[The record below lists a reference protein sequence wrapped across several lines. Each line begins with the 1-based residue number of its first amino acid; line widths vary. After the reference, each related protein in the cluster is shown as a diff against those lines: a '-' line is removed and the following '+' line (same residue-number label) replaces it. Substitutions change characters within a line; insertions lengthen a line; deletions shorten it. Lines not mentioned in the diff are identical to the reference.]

1 MFRIIYF
8 LYFLILTQLTSC
20 GVGYYLHLFK
30 GQLNIV
36 TSTTDV
42 KYFRDATKDSTILKK
57 LVIVDS
63 LLVFANEIG
72 LNTRNNYQSYFDTQ
86 GEPIS
91 WNVSASQPDT
101 FKSFLWEF
109 PIVGS
114 VPYKG
119 FFDKNRAQSEYSR
132 LKALNYDVHMAPISA
147 YSTLGYFSD
156 PLLSTMLTLEIG
168 NLTELLLHELTH
180 STVYLSDM
188 TDFNESF
195 ASFVGRKGAEQFLEQ
210 QFGPR
215 SEYFQNLVDSRTDLQ
230 RFRLFMEKVVDRLD
244 SLYSTEV
251 NVEEIMFK
259 RKFIFDE
266 QKVLFSA
273 SLHNYKNQNYK
284 NFLDWDLNN
293 ARLLSYKRY
302 NSAMPNFQAVY
313 EDYDESIEKLITLA
327 ITCSKMKDS
336 YDCIQKTFDFDIS
349 KTP

>member
-1 MFRIIYF
+1 MFRIINFVYF
-8 LYFLILTQLTSC
+8 LVLTLLTSC

-30 GQLNIV
+30 GQLNVV

-42 KYFRDATKDSTILKK
+42 TTFRGATKDSTILRK

-101 FKSFLWEF
+101 FKSYLWEF
-109 PIVGS
+109 PFVGS
-114 VPYKG
+114 IPYKG
-119 FFDKNRAQSEYSR
+119 FFDKKRAQSEYSR
-132 LKALNYDVHMAPISA
+132 LKKLNYDVYMAPISA

-156 PLLSTMLTLEIG
+156 PLLSTMLSLEIG

-180 STVYLSDM
+180 STVYLSGM

-210 QFGPR
+210 QFGSR
-215 SEYFQNLVDSRTDLQ
+215 SEYFQNLVQSRVDLQ
-230 RFRLFMEKVVDRLD
+230 RFRLFMEGVVDRLD
-244 SLYSTEV
+244 SLYSTES
-251 NVEEIMFK
+251 NVQEVMLK
-259 RKFIFDE
+259 RKFIFDKE
-266 QKVLFSA
+266 KMLFSK

-284 NFLDWDLNN
+284 NFLNWDLNN

-313 EDYDESIEKLITLA
+313 ENNDESIEKLISLA
-327 ITCSKMKDS
+327 ITCSRMKEP
-336 YDCIQKTFDFDIS
+336 YDCIQKTFNLDIS

>member
-1 MFRIIYF
+1 MFRLFFVLCF
-8 LYFLILTQLTSC
+8 LAVTQLTGC
-20 GVGYYLHLFK
+20 GIGYYLHLFK

-42 KYFRDATKDSTILKK
+42 KHFRDATQDSTIIKK
-57 LVIVDS
+57 LVLVDS
-63 LLVFANEIG
+63 LLVFANKIG

-91 WNVSASQPDT
+91 WNVSASLPHT
-101 FKSFLWEF
+101 FKSYLWEF
-109 PIVGS
+109 PIIGS

-119 FFDKNRAQSEYSR
+119 FFDKTRAESEYSR
-132 LKALNYDVHMAPISA
+132 LKELNYDVHMAPISA

-156 PLLSTMLTLEIG
+156 PLLSTMLALEIG
-168 NLTELLLHELTH
+168 NLSELLLHELTH
-180 STVYLSDM
+180 STVYLDDM

-195 ASFVGRKGAEQFLEQ
+195 ASFVGSKGSEQFLEQ

-230 RFRLFMEKVVDRLD
+230 RFRSFMEKVVERLD
-244 SLYSTEV
+244 SLYTTELNFQEV
-251 NVEEIMFK
+251 MIK
-259 RKFIFDE
+259 RKLIFDE
-266 QKVLFSA
+266 EKVHFSKR
-273 SLHNYKNQNYK
+273 LHNYKNQNYK

-302 NSAMPNFQAVY
+302 NSSMPNFQAVY
-313 EDYDESIEKLITLA
+313 EKYDESIEKLISLA

-336 YDCIQKTFDFDIS
+336 EACIQKSFNFDVS